1 MQLHKIGLTVLI
13 TLLATVSTSLTGY
26 FLVPFPTLKALA
38 QTQDGHKD
46 SADQFLEQGSVQY
59 QQRQFEAAIQSL
71 QQALAIYQ
79 QLQNHQ
85 GEGTTLEYLG
95 ATYLT
100 LGNYKKAIASLQ
112 PLLPIMQ
119 ALGDRKGEAQALGN
133 LGIAQKEL
141 GEYEKAIASHNKALE
156 LMRAIKDRQGE
167 GQILGNLGNAY
178 EGLGNYDQSIKF
190 YQHSL
195 TIAIEVKD
203 RIGEGAALGNIGAI
217 YANQGKYDEAIKT
230 YQQSLAIAQEIGYKA
245 GVANTLNNLG
255 VAYHFKS
262 DTAKAME
269 YYTQSL
275 TIARSIGDRQLEAR
289 TIGGLGLAYEDK
301 HNFPKALEHQQQTL
315 KIAQEIGDRRLE
327 AMAFNNLGHA
337 LLSAGQ
343 LPEAEKQ
350 LQDALRVYESFRPGL
365 TDADNVSIFDTQVF
379 SYNLLQQILIERQK
393 PEAALVISERGRG
406 RAFVELLA
414 QRLSP
419 QSAQDYKAKA
429 QPPTIQQIQQIAKA
443 QKATLVEYAIV
454 PDDEFKFQGKQRG
467 PEKELFIWVVQPSGN
482 VVFRR
487 VDLKSILQQ
496 QGAAQGN
503 ASMSLED
510 LVKSSRNF
518 LLRGGRGLGVTERT
532 DATPQV
538 NQLQLLHQILIEPIA
553 QFLPT
558 DPNERVVFIP
568 QESLFLVP
576 FTALKDANGK
586 YLIEKHTILTAP
598 SIQVLE
604 LTQQQRQRLS
614 TPNTRTIQGKDAL
627 VVGNPKMPFL
637 KEGEYAGQLQPLPF
651 AEQEAKEIAKL
662 LNTKAITGSEA
673 TKENIMQQLR
683 SAKLVH
689 LATHGILDD
698 VKKLGVPGAIAL
710 APSKDD
716 EGFLTAGEIFDLRL
730 NAELVVLSACDTGQ
744 GKITGDGVIGLSRS
758 LISAGTPSVIVSLWS
773 IPDAPSALLMTE
785 FYRNFTANP
794 DKAQALRQAMLTT
807 MKQNR
812 NPYNWAAFTLIGE
825 AD

>member
-1 MQLHKIGLTVLI
+1 
-13 TLLATVSTSLTGY
+13 
-26 FLVPFPTLKALA
+26 
-38 QTQDGHKD
+38 
-46 SADQFLEQGSVQY
+46 
-59 QQRQFEAAIQSL
+59 
-71 QQALAIYQ
+71 
-79 QLQNHQ
+79 
-85 GEGTTLEYLG
+85 
-95 ATYLT
+95 
-100 LGNYKKAIASLQ
+100 
-112 PLLPIMQ
+112 
-119 ALGDRKGEAQALGN
+119 
-133 LGIAQKEL
+133 
-141 GEYEKAIASHNKALE
+141 
-156 LMRAIKDRQGE
+156 
-167 GQILGNLGNAY
+167 
-178 EGLGNYDQSIKF
+178 
-190 YQHSL
+190 
-195 TIAIEVKD
+195 
-203 RIGEGAALGNIGAI
+203 
-217 YANQGKYDEAIKT
+217 
-230 YQQSLAIAQEIGYKA
+230 
-245 GVANTLNNLG
+245 
-255 VAYHFKS
+255 
-262 DTAKAME
+262 
-269 YYTQSL
+269 
-275 TIARSIGDRQLEAR
+275 
-289 TIGGLGLAYEDK
+289 
-301 HNFPKALEHQQQTL
+301 
-315 KIAQEIGDRRLE
+315 
-327 AMAFNNLGHA
+327 
-337 LLSAGQ
+337 
-343 LPEAEKQ
+343 
-350 LQDALRVYESFRPGL
+350 
-365 TDADNVSIFDTQVF
+365 
-379 SYNLLQQILIERQK
+379 
-393 PEAALVISERGRG
+393 
-406 RAFVELLA
+406 
-414 QRLSP
+414 
-419 QSAQDYKAKA
+419 
-429 QPPTIQQIQQIAKA
+429 
-443 QKATLVEYAIV
+443 V

-482 VVFRR
+482 VAFRR

-496 QGAAQGN
+496 QGTAPGN

-518 LLRGGRGLGVTERT
+518 LMGGGRGLGVMERT

-558 DPNERVVFIP
+558 DPNQRVVFIP

-627 VVGNPKMPFL
+627 VVGNPTMPFL

-651 AEQEAKEIAKL
+651 AEQEAKEIAKI
-662 LNTKAITGSEA
+662 LNTKAITGSMA
-673 TKENIMQQLR
+673 TKENIIQPLR
-683 SAKLVH
+683 EAKLVH

-716 EGFLTAGEIFDLRL
+716 EGFLTAGEIFDFRL
-730 NAELVVLSACDTGQ
+730 NAELVVLSACDTGR

-758 LISAGTPSVIVSLWS
+758 LISAGAPSVIVSLWS

-812 NPYNWAAFTLIGE
+812 NPYSWAAFTLIGE